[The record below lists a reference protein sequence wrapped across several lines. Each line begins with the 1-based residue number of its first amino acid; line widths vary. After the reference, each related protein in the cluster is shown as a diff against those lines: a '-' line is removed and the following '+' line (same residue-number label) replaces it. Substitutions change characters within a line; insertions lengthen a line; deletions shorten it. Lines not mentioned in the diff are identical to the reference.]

1 MEAVTPADVQRVAE
15 RHLLP
20 DKLVV
25 LIVGNWEEIEPGD
38 ADGRAT
44 MAEVAEKIGGGVTML
59 PARDPVT
66 LEVVEQ

>member
-1 MEAVTPADVQRVAE
+1 M
-15 RHLLP
+15 
-20 DKLVV
+20 
-25 LIVGNWEEIEPGD
+25 LIVGDWEEIEPGD

-44 MAEVAEKIGGGVTML
+44 MAEVAGKIGGGITML